1 MDNLQ
6 GQGDLLQP
14 RGGIDSTL
22 ALEQLRSQHQQLQS
36 LFAVA
41 LSALLVLGLVCSL
54 FMFKQWRM
62 VRAQVEDQRPT
73 VQKMWTDYQN
83 SSEKL
88 IRNFVGSLQ
97 DFATQ
102 HRDFQP
108 ILDRYREPL
117 RSYFLPS
124 VPAPP
129 SNAPKTQ
136 Q

>member
-1 MDNLQ
+1 MDNPQ

-14 RGGIDSTL
+14 RTAIDSTL
-22 ALEQLRSQHQQLQS
+22 AIEQLRSQHQQLQS
-36 LFAVA
+36 LFVVA
-41 LSALLVLGLVCSL
+41 LSALLVLGLVCCL

-73 VQKMWTDYQN
+73 VQKMWSDYTN

-88 IRNFVGSLQ
+88 VRNFVGSLQ
-97 DFATQ
+97 SFAAQ

-117 RSYFLPS
+117 RSYFVPS

-129 SNAPKTQ
+129 SNTPKNQ
-136 Q
+136 R

>member
-1 MDNLQ
+1 MDNPQ

-14 RGGIDSTL
+14 RTAIDSTL
-22 ALEQLRSQHQQLQS
+22 AIEQLRSQHQQLQS
-36 LFAVA
+36 LFVVS
-41 LSALLVLGLVCSL
+41 LSALLVLGLVCCL

-73 VQKMWTDYQN
+73 VQKMWSDYTN

-88 IRNFVGSLQ
+88 VRNFVGSLQ
-97 DFATQ
+97 SFAAQ

-117 RSYFLPS
+117 RSYFVPS
-124 VPAPP
+124 VPGPP
-129 SNAPKTQ
+129 SNTPKNQ
-136 Q
+136 R